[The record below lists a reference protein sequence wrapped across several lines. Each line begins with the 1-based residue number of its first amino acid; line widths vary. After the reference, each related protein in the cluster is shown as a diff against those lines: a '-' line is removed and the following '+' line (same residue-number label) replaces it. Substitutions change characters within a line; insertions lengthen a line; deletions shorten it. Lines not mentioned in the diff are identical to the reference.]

1 MLLFQYPF
9 ALSALG
15 LCLLLTGVLSFFGYH
30 VVRRG
35 VIFVDLALAQV
46 ASLGACV
53 GFYVGW
59 GEHRPVATFL
69 LSLAFTLL
77 GALLFSW
84 FRGRRA
90 LPIEALIGVTYA
102 GAMALS
108 LIVLEKSATGSEE
121 LKEMLVGSI
130 LTVSP
135 RTLGLAAGLFAVV
148 GLVLAFSRRAL
159 FAITEAP
166 EEARN
171 KGHKIWFWD
180 FLFYTVFGAVVT
192 FSVRVAGVLL
202 VFAFLIVPS
211 LASLL
216 ALPGRGGAGKRVA
229 FGWAFGTLGCL
240 AGLEASL
247 RLDFSAGPSIV
258 AAFILLLA
266 LTGAAL
272 RLRHGPRKAA
282 SEASGAEASA
292 PEAGAPAARR

>member
-1 MLLFQYPF
+1 MLLLQYPF

-53 GFYVGW
+53 GFLIGW
-59 GEHRPVATFL
+59 GETRPLATFF

-135 RTLGLAAGLFAVV
+135 RTLGLAAALFAVV
-148 GLVLAFSRRAL
+148 ALILFLARKPL

-166 EEARN
+166 EEARARGY
-171 KGHKIWFWD
+171 KLWIWD
-180 FLFYTVFGAVVT
+180 FVFYTAFGIVVT

-216 ALPGRGGAGKRVA
+216 ALPGNSAAGAWRRVA
-229 FGWAFGTLGCL
+229 FGWGFGTVGCL
-240 AGLEASL
+240 VGLEASL
-247 RLDFSAGPSIV
+247 RLDWSAGPTIV
-258 AAFILLLA
+258 AAFILFLA
-266 LTGAAL
+266 IAGVVA
-272 RLRHGPRKAA
+272 RLRGRAV
-282 SEASGAEASA
+282 SG
-292 PEAGAPAARR
+292 GG

>member
-53 GFYVGW
+53 GFLIGW
-59 GEHRPVATFL
+59 GEARPVATFL
-69 LSLAFTLL
+69 LSLAFTLM

-135 RTLGLAAGLFAVV
+135 RTLGLAAGLFAAV
-148 GLVLAFSRRAL
+148 GVALGLARKPL

-166 EEARN
+166 EEARAR
-171 KGHKIWFWD
+171 GYRLWFWD
-180 FLFYTVFGAVVT
+180 FIFYTLFGIVVT

-216 ALPGRGGAGKRVA
+216 ALPGSAAGGSWKRVA
-229 FGWAFGTLGCL
+229 FGWGFATLGCV

-247 RLDFSAGPSIV
+247 RLDGSAGPSIV
-258 AAFILLLA
+258 AAFILFLA
-266 LTGAAL
+266 LTGVFA
-272 RLRHGPRKAA
+272 RLRGR
-282 SEASGAEASA
+282 
-292 PEAGAPAARR
+292 AREGNG

>member
-1 MLLFQYPF
+1 MLLLQYPF

-53 GFYVGW
+53 GFLIGW
-59 GEHRPVATFL
+59 GEAKPIATFL
-69 LSLAFTLL
+69 LSLGFTFM

-84 FRGRRA
+84 FRGRKA

-130 LTVSP
+130 LTVPP
-135 RTLGLAAGLFAVV
+135 RIVGLAAGIFAAVGAVLF
-148 GLVLAFSRRAL
+148 LARRPL

-166 EEARN
+166 EEAR
-171 KGHKIWFWD
+171 KRGYKLWVWD
-180 FLFYTVFGAVVT
+180 FLFYTAFGVVVT

-216 ALPGRGGAGKRVA
+216 ALPGSAASGAWKRVA
-229 FGWAFGTLGCL
+229 FGWGFGTVGCL

-247 RLDFSAGPSIV
+247 RLDWSAGPTIV
-258 AAFILLLA
+258 SAFILLLA
-266 LTGAAL
+266 IAGVAA
-272 RLRHGPRKAA
+272 RLRGK
-282 SEASGAEASA
+282 ASGQGS
-292 PEAGAPAARR
+292 

>member
-1 MLLFQYPF
+1 MMLLQYPF
-9 ALSALG
+9 ALSALA

-46 ASLGACV
+46 ASLGACI
-53 GFYVGW
+53 GITMGL
-59 GEHRPVATFL
+59 GETHPAGNFL

-84 FRGRRA
+84 FRGRKA

-102 GAMALS
+102 GAMAFS

-135 RTLGLAAGLFAVV
+135 RTLVLAAALFAVV
-148 GLVLAFSRRAL
+148 AAILGLSRQAL
-159 FAITEAP
+159 FQITEKP
-166 EEARN
+166 EAARAQ
-171 KGHKIWFWD
+171 GRKIWLWD
-180 FLFYTVFGAVVT
+180 FLFYTTFGVIVT

-211 LASLL
+211 LASILSV
-216 ALPGRGGAGKRVA
+216 GGKWRRIG
-229 FGWAFGTLGCL
+229 FGWGFGTVGCL
-240 AGLEASL
+240 VGLEASL
-247 RLDFSAGPSIV
+247 RLDWSAGPTIV

-266 LTGAAL
+266 AAGVAAKL
-272 RLRHGPRKAA
+272 RGK
-282 SEASGAEASA
+282 
-292 PEAGAPAARR
+292 

>member
-1 MLLFQYPF
+1 MMLLQYPF
-9 ALSALG
+9 ALSALA

-46 ASLGACV
+46 ASLGACF
-53 GFYVGW
+53 GITMGL
-59 GEHRPVATFL
+59 GETHPGANFA

-84 FRGRRA
+84 FRGRKA

-102 GAMALS
+102 GAMAFS

-135 RTLGLAAGLFAVV
+135 RTLGLAAALFAAVTV
-148 GLVLAFSRRAL
+148 ILAFSRNAL
-159 FAITEAP
+159 FQITERP
-166 EEARN
+166 EEARAQ
-171 KGHKIWFWD
+171 GRRIWLWD
-180 FLFYTVFGAVVT
+180 FLFYTTFGVIVT

-202 VFAFLIVPS
+202 VFAFLIMPS
-211 LASLL
+211 LASILSVD
-216 ALPGRGGAGKRVA
+216 GKWRRVA
-229 FGWAFGTLGCL
+229 FGWGFGTLGCL
-240 AGLEASL
+240 MGLEASL
-247 RLDFSAGPSIV
+247 RLDWSAGPTIV

-266 LTGAAL
+266 T
-272 RLRHGPRKAA
+272 
-282 SEASGAEASA
+282 
-292 PEAGAPAARR
+292 AGVVAKVRGR

>member
-1 MLLFQYPF
+1 MMLLQYPF
-9 ALSALG
+9 ALSALA

-46 ASLGACV
+46 ASLGACF
-53 GFYVGW
+53 GITMGL
-59 GEHRPVATFL
+59 GETHPAENFA

-84 FRGRRA
+84 FRGRKA

-102 GAMALS
+102 GAMAFS

-135 RTLGLAAGLFAVV
+135 QTLGLAAALFVFVTVILFA
-148 GLVLAFSRRAL
+148 SRKAL
-159 FAITEAP
+159 FQITERP
-166 EEARN
+166 DEARAQ
-171 KGHKIWFWD
+171 GRRIWLWD
-180 FLFYTVFGAVVT
+180 FLFYTTFGVIVT

-211 LASLL
+211 LASILSVS
-216 ALPGRGGAGKRVA
+216 GTWRRVA
-229 FGWAFGTLGCL
+229 FGWAFGTVGCL
-240 AGLEASL
+240 VGLEASL
-247 RLDFSAGPSIV
+247 RLDWSAGPTIV
-258 AAFILLLA
+258 ASFILLLV
-266 LTGAAL
+266 AAGVVNKV
-272 RLRHGPRKAA
+272 RGR
-282 SEASGAEASA
+282 
-292 PEAGAPAARR
+292 

>member
-1 MLLFQYPF
+1 
-9 ALSALG
+9 
-15 LCLLLTGVLSFFGYH
+15 
-30 VVRRG
+30 
-35 VIFVDLALAQV
+35 
-46 ASLGACV
+46 
-53 GFYVGW
+53 
-59 GEHRPVATFL
+59 VATFL

-130 LTVSP
+130 LTVP
-135 RTLGLAAGLFAVV
+135 TRTLALAAGLFAVV
-148 GLVLAFSRRAL
+148 GAILCLARRPL

-166 EEARN
+166 EEARDRGL
-171 KGHKIWFWD
+171 KVWFWD
-180 FLFYTVFGAVVT
+180 FLFYTAFGVVVT

-216 ALPGRGGAGKRVA
+216 ALPGSSAAGAWKRVA
-229 FGWAFGTLGCL
+229 FGWGFGTVGCL

-247 RLDFSAGPSIV
+247 RLDWSAGPSIV

-266 LTGAAL
+266 LTGVYA
-272 RLRHGPRKAA
+272 RLRGRAV
-282 SEASGAEASA
+282 
-292 PEAGAPAARR
+292 

>member
-1 MLLFQYPF
+1 MLLLQYPF

-15 LCLLLTGVLSFFGYH
+15 LCLVLTGVLSFFGYH

-53 GFYVGW
+53 GFLIGW
-59 GEHRPVATFL
+59 GETHPVATFL
-69 LSLAFTLL
+69 LSLGFTLM

-135 RTLGLAAGLFAVV
+135 RTLGLAAGLFAAVAAV
-148 GLVLAFSRRAL
+148 LVLSRKAL
-159 FAITEAP
+159 FAITEDP
-166 EEARN
+166 EAARARGY
-171 KGHKIWFWD
+171 KLWFWD
-180 FLFYTVFGAVVT
+180 FLFYTLFGIVVT

-216 ALPGRGGAGKRVA
+216 ALPGGAAGGAGKRVA
-229 FGWAFGTLGCL
+229 FGWGFGTLGCL

-247 RLDFSAGPSIV
+247 RLDWSAGPSIV

-266 LTGAAL
+266 LAGIVA
-272 RLRHGPRKAA
+272 RLRGGAL
-282 SEASGAEASA
+282 SGKST
-292 PEAGAPAARR
+292 RI

>member
-1 MLLFQYPF
+1 MMLLQFPF
-9 ALSALG
+9 ALSALA

-46 ASLGACV
+46 ASLGACI
-53 GFYVGW
+53 GLTMGLN
-59 GEHRPVATFL
+59 EAHPVQNFA
-69 LSLAFTLL
+69 LSLGFTLL

-84 FRGRRA
+84 FRGRKA

-135 RTLGLAAGLFAVV
+135 LTLKIAAALFAVV
-148 GLVLAFSRRAL
+148 TVILALSRKAL
-159 FAITEAP
+159 FQITERP
-166 EEARN
+166 DEARSQ
-171 KGHKIWFWD
+171 GRMLWLWD
-180 FLFYTVFGAVVT
+180 FLFYTAFGVIVT

-211 LASLL
+211 LAAILSV
-216 ALPGRGGAGKRVA
+216 GGTWKRVA
-229 FGWAFGTLGCL
+229 FGWGFGIVGCL

-247 RLDFSAGPSIV
+247 RLDWSAGPTIV
-258 AAFILLLA
+258 AAFILLLMGSGVVA
-266 LTGAAL
+266 
-272 RLRHGPRKAA
+272 KAR
-282 SEASGAEASA
+282 G
-292 PEAGAPAARR
+292 R